1 MVTLKFL
8 LFNGVITIDHF
19 ICAQL
24 HTYEYTALQQGPMIH
39 FMLQREV
46 RKLLAEGKIA
56 SYEKGEIVVKLMAE
70 QQVSEE
76 EALAAAATSDN
87 IDTALQMLQQE
98 CQLCMNV
105 MKITEVIV
113 IKMAFTNH
121 AFNLYLF
128 TLLTIR

>member
-1 MVTLKFL
+1 
-8 LFNGVITIDHF
+8 
-19 ICAQL
+19 
-24 HTYEYTALQQGPMIH
+24 MIH

-76 EALAAAATSDN
+76 EALAAAATCDN

-105 MKITEVIV
+105 MKITEVIEMNGSHGSRFQYLLFPPFLGCKHAQLRSQV
-113 IKMAFTNH
+113 LPGLRQQAFYH
-121 AFNLYLF
+121 YH
-128 TLLTIR
+128 